1 MVIEV
6 KASVFFGQ
14 NSSSDISVVKKEK
27 FSEGANYSQE
37 DSIKKW
43 ELRPFVRFEDNPVL
57 GPDFNSLFNCPVSN
71 MVVRWE
77 GRAIV
82 GGSAIVRKGKVH
94 VLYDAEDLSMGFHL
108 NSDGTPGTIRTGLAT
123 SNDGSHFKTNPTPV
137 LYPMNDA
144 FKAEEWPGGSQITR
158 IVEGPDKTYY
168 LYYAAFDGR
177 HSRLFVAT
185 SKDLKKWTK
194 LGNVFTKIH
203 GEKYKDLWVK
213 SPAIITSV
221 IDNRLIATKL
231 DGKYWMY
238 WGESLA
244 KGINMAWS
252 ENLIDWNMVENES
265 GIPKVII
272 KERPDYFDNSN
283 IEGGVSILTKDGI
296 VLMYNTFRIRPEGN
310 PDGKGRCSFS
320 GMGQALFDPKDPSRL
335 IDRCE
340 TPFLFAEKEYELV
353 GSVNNVTFLTG
364 LVYFNNKLYL
374 YFNGGDRVVSVAEF
388 DYDIR
393 D

>member
-6 KASVFFGQ
+6 KASFFTGQ
-14 NSSSDISVVKKEK
+14 KTVSDLCATQKKEFAK
-27 FSEGANYSQE
+27 GPIEAQN

-43 ELRPFVRFEDNPVL
+43 ELRPFVRFENNPVL

-71 MVVRWE
+71 KVVRWE

-82 GGSAIVRKGKVH
+82 GGSAVIRKGKVH

-108 NSDGTPGTIRTGLAT
+108 NSDGTPGTIRTGLAI
-123 SNDGSHFKTNPTPV
+123 SNDGIHFKTNPVPV
-137 LYPMNDA
+137 LYPMDDA

-158 IVEGPDKTYY
+158 IVEGPGKTYY

-194 LGNVFTKIH
+194 HGNVFTKIH

-213 SPAIITSV
+213 SPAIITSET
-221 IDNRLIATKL
+221 DNRLIAAKL

-244 KGINMAWS
+244 KGMNMAWS

-272 KERPDYFDNSN
+272 KERTDFFDNSN

-320 GMGQALFDPKDPSRL
+320 GMGQALFDPKDPTRL

-340 TPFLFAEKEYELV
+340 TPFLFAEKEYELG

-364 LVYFNNKLYL
+364 LVYFNKKLFI
-374 YFNGGDRVVSVAEF
+374 YFNGGDRVVSVASLFYSF
-388 DYDIR
+388 D
-393 D
+393 